1 MLKCM
6 ETYEEDLLVCACV
19 CARASVDLY
28 VTDKKKCAEH

>member
-6 ETYEEDLLVCACV
+6 ETYEEDLLV